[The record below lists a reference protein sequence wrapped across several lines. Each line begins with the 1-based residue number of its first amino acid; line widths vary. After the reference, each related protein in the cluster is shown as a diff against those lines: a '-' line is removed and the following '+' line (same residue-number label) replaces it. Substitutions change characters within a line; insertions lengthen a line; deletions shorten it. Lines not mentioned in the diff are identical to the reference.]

1 MFVVI
6 AFYKFVPLQ
15 DFASLQ
21 SAYYKAC
28 RTNDV
33 RGTILLAH
41 EGINGMLA
49 GPREGIEAVLKF
61 MRDDGRLADLEH
73 KESYCEEMPFKR
85 LRVRLKREII
95 TMGDPSIDPLEQVGA
110 YVEPEDWNALIS
122 DPEVTLVDT
131 RNDYEVNLGTFKG
144 ALDPDTATF
153 REFSAYV
160 SQNLDPSKHKKV
172 AMFCT
177 GGIRCEKATAYM
189 LREGFEEVY
198 HLKGGILK
206 YLEEVPAADS
216 LWEGECYVF
225 DDRVSLDHELSPGT
239 YGACHGCGKPL
250 APEDMTSPLY
260 EPGVTCPRCYDIL
273 TDAQKASFRER
284 QRQIELAKARGESHV
299 GDA

>member
-1 MFVVI
+1 MLVVI
-6 AFYKFVPLQ
+6 AFYKFVPIP

-21 SAYYKAC
+21 SAYYDIC
-28 RTNDV
+28 RAHDV

-49 GPREGIEAVLKF
+49 GPREGIDAVLKY
-61 MRDDGRLADLEH
+61 MRDDERLADLEH
-73 KESYCEEMPFKR
+73 KESFCEASPFKR

-95 TMGDPSIDPLEQVGA
+95 TMGDPSIDPLEQVGQ

-144 ALDPDTATF
+144 AIDPDTTSF
-153 REFSAYV
+153 REFSAYIAK
-160 SQNLDPSKHKKV
+160 NLDPAKHKKV

-206 YLEEVPAADS
+206 YLEEVPAS
-216 LWEGECYVF
+216 SSMWEGECYVF
-225 DDRVSLDHELSPGT
+225 DDRVSLDHKLEPGT

-250 APEDMTSPLY
+250 APDDMASELY
-260 EPGVTCPRCYDIL
+260 ERGVTCPRCYNIL
-273 TDAQKASFRER
+273 TEGQIASFRER
-284 QRQIELAKARGESHV
+284 QRQIDLAKTRGETHV

>member
-1 MFVVI
+1 MLVVI
-6 AFYKFVPLQ
+6 AFYKFVPLP
-15 DFASLQ
+15 DYKSLQ
-21 SAYYKAC
+21 PAFYELC
-28 RTNDV
+28 REHDV

-49 GPREGIEAVLKF
+49 GPREGIDTVLKY
-61 MRDDGRLADLEH
+61 MRSIAPLADLEP
-73 KESYCEEMPFKR
+73 KESFCAEEPFKR

-95 TMGDPSIDPLEQVGA
+95 TMGDPSIDPLEQVGE
-110 YVEPEDWNALIS
+110 YVDPADWNALIS
-122 DPEVTLVDT
+122 DPDVTLVDT

-144 ALDPDTATF
+144 AIDPDTTSF

-160 SQNLDPSKHKKV
+160 SKNLDPEKHKKV
-172 AMFCT
+172 ALFCT

-206 YLEEVPAADS
+206 YLEEVPANNS
-216 LWEGECYVF
+216 MWEGECYVF
-225 DDRVSLDHELSPGT
+225 DDRVSLDHQLEPGT

-250 APEDMTSPLY
+250 APDDMASKLY

-273 TDAQKASFRER
+273 TDAQKTSFRER
-284 QRQIELAKARGESHV
+284 QRQITLAKSRGETHV